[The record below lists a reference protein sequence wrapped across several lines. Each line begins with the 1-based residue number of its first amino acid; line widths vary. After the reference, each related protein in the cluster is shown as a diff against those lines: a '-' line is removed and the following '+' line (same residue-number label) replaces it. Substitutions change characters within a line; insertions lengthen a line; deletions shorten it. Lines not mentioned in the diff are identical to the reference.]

1 MCNMDESLL
10 YQVKEADHTQIQKK
24 KDIFNVPFILNS

>member
-24 KDIFNVPFILNS
+24 DIFNVPFILNS